1 MYLFLPTPCYCNAL
15 DELYLL
21 AGRRRI
27 FVEQLATRPTSSSF
41 ESLMLQ
47 MFHDFEIVSSGQ
59 YLFTVILYET
69 CLKWP
74 TSYLSSQ
81 FGIMLFVNVLC
92 VYQNVIVI
100 CHFPV
105 ITMSNIVHTVI
116 SLFKSVN
123 IILNVNT
130 FYQSGL
136 TDML

>member
-1 MYLFLPTPCYCNAL
+1 
-15 DELYLL
+15 
-21 AGRRRI
+21 
-27 FVEQLATRPTSSSF
+27 
-41 ESLMLQ
+41 MLQ
-47 MFHDFEIVSSGQ
+47 MFHDFDIVSSGQ

-105 ITMSNIVHTVI
+105 ITMSNIMNTVI

-123 IILNVNT
+123 IIPNVNT